1 MEEDRMTARL
11 HMLKKMGAVGLVAL
25 CVLGSA
31 AGIASAQT
39 YQDAASKALTWVKT
53 QQQPDGS
60 FAGFGAG
67 STIDALLAILAS
79 GEDPA
84 TYSQGG
90 NTPVTYL
97 ESKVGDLAKSP
108 GSAGKMLLATVQ
120 LQRAGKN
127 YSGAKQLIQ
136 ALNTSYDAQ
145 TGHYGKDAIGHAF
158 AMLGAATL
166 GDVPS
171 DAVKYLK
178 SIQTADGGW
187 AFSGDTGAGAADTNT
202 TAVAIQ
208 ALVAAGEA
216 ETSPVIKKALDYL
229 ATQQNSDGGYP
240 YQKEGEFGGES
251 DVNSSAYVMQALIT
265 VGVDRQ
271 RVGEY
276 LASMQKPNGAFQWKK
291 SEPDDNAGA
300 TYQAIPPLLGTVL
313 WSPISIAAPEDNS
326 GGEPVVGMPSTG
338 SGDAALIGVLA
349 ALAAAT
355 AGVGMLAR
363 RRASAR

>member
-1 MEEDRMTARL
+1 MNRTTNI
-11 HMLKKMGAVGLVAL
+11 LKKIGAVGLAL
-25 CVLGSA
+25 VCVLGSA
-31 AGIASAQT
+31 SGIVSAQT
-39 YQDAASKALTWVKT
+39 GSDAANRALTWMKT

-67 STIDALLAILAS
+67 STIDALLAILAA
-79 GEDPA
+79 GQDPA

-127 YSGAKQLIQ
+127 FSGAKQLIQ
-136 ALNTSYDAQ
+136 ALNTSYDVQ
-145 TGHYGKDAIGHAF
+145 TGQYGKDAIGHAF
-158 AMLGAATL
+158 AMLGMATL

-171 DAVKYLK
+171 DATAFLK
-178 SIQTADGGW
+178 SIQTVDGGW
-187 AFSGDTGAGAADTNT
+187 AFSGETGAGTADTNT

-216 ETSPVIKKALDYL
+216 ETSPVIMRALDYL
-229 ATQQNSDGGYP
+229 ATQQNADGGYP

-265 VGVDRQ
+265 VGADRQ
-271 RVGEY
+271 RVGDY
-276 LASMQKPNGAFQWKK
+276 LLSMQKPNGAFQWKK
-291 SEPDDNAGA
+291 AEPDDNAGA
-300 TYQAIPPLLGTVL
+300 TYQAIPALLGTVL
-313 WSPISIAAPEDNS
+313 WSPIFISAPEDNQ
-326 GGEPVVGMPSTG
+326 GGNPVVGMPSTG
-338 SGDAALIGVLA
+338 SGDSVPWSALA
-349 ALAAAT
+349 ALAATTLA
-355 AGVGMLAR
+355 AGLMLKR
-363 RRASAR
+363 KQETRKI